1 MVMNL
6 GNFTEVMNLDNFRKV
21 ANAEWEAK
29 LRKAGY
35 GKERAFLL
43 RHLCNNSRPH

>member
-21 ANAEWEAK
+21 ANAECQAK
-29 LRKAGY
+29 LSKADY
-35 GKERAFLL
+35 GKK
-43 RHLCNNSRPH
+43 RPFCFVIFATAP